1 MGRSAFAVLIGIIFT
16 FGLTLLAG
24 LVYFPLNIAMWLP
37 FVGLIL
43 GCLIIG
49 VVGRFRIL
57 HLLLLSFILYLGLM
71 VFLAA
76 NASLWTSLVFGPLS
90 FGQIQLAWTDFM
102 VFIGSIPFMELL
114 IQQAASL
121 RLMFGDSILAVFL
134 EFVVASMLV
143 LIVGLLVTLIGG
155 YITRSSALHVVS
167 APEPPAEDFGPAVP
181 TTAPPMQEP
190 APAIPA
196 AAPPAEYTAMEAP
209 PPPIPEPQPVEDAP
223 PLPSGANPAAAA
235 IAGLKGKAKKRLKGT
250 GQKAPA
256 GQSRCPHCNA
266 TVIRGSRFCNACE
279 REI

>member
-37 FVGLIL
+37 FVGFIL
-43 GCLIIG
+43 GCLVIG

-57 HLLLLSFILYLGLM
+57 HLLLLSFVIYLGLM

-76 NASLWTSLVFGPLS
+76 NVSLWTGLDFGLYS
-90 FGQIQLAWTDFM
+90 FGRIEQAWSLFM
-102 VFIGSIPFMELL
+102 VFLGSIPFMELL
-114 IQQAASL
+114 TQQAASL
-121 RLMFGDSILAVFL
+121 RLMFSDSILAVFL
-134 EFVVASMLV
+134 EFAVASMLV
-143 LIVGLLVTLIGG
+143 LIVGLIITMIGG
-155 YITRSSALHVVS
+155 YFTRSSTLHVVS
-167 APEPPAEDFGPAVP
+167 APEPPAEVPGPAVP
-181 TTAPPMQEP
+181 ATAPPMQEP
-190 APAIPA
+190 APTLPA
-196 AAPPAEYTAMEAP
+196 TVPPAEYTAMEAP
-209 PPPIPEPQPVEDAP
+209 PPTLPEPQPVEDAP
-223 PLPSGANPAAAA
+223 PLPSDANPAAAA
-235 IAGLKGKAKKRLKGT
+235 IAGLKGKATKHLKGT

>member
-1 MGRSAFAVLIGIIFT
+1 MGRSASAVLIGIIFT
-16 FGLTLLAG
+16 FGVTLLAG
-24 LVYFPLNIAMWLP
+24 LVYFPSNIAMWLP
-37 FVGLIL
+37 FVGFIL

-57 HLLLLSFILYLGLM
+57 HLLLLSFVIYLGLM

-76 NASLWTSLVFGPLS
+76 NVSLWTGLDFGILA
-90 FGQIQLAWTDFM
+90 FGRIDQAWSDFM
-102 VFIGSIPFMELL
+102 LLINTIPFMELL
-114 IQQAASL
+114 SQQAASL
-121 RLMFGDSILAVFL
+121 GLMFGDSILAVFL
-134 EFVVASMLV
+134 EFVVASLLV
-143 LIVGLLVTLIGG
+143 LFVGLLVTLIGG
-155 YITRSSALHVVS
+155 YFTRSSTVHVVS
-167 APEPPAEDFGPAVP
+167 APEPPSEDFGPAVP

-209 PPPIPEPQPVEDAP
+209 PPPMPEPQPVEDAP

-235 IAGLKGKAKKRLKGT
+235 IAGLKGKAKKHLKGT

>member
-1 MGRSAFAVLIGIIFT
+1 
-16 FGLTLLAG
+16 
-24 LVYFPLNIAMWLP
+24 MWLP
-37 FVGLIL
+37 FVGFIL
-43 GCLIIG
+43 ACLIIG
-49 VVGRFRIL
+49 VVGRYRIL
-57 HLLLLSFILYLGLM
+57 HLLLLSFVIYLGLM

-76 NASLWTSLVFGPLS
+76 NVALWTSLDFGLFA
-90 FGQIQLAWTDFM
+90 FGRIQLAWSDFM
-102 VFIGSIPFMELL
+102 MFINPIPFMALL
-114 IQQAASL
+114 SQQAASL

-143 LIVGLLVTLIGG
+143 LFVGLLVTLIGG
-155 YITRSSALHVVS
+155 YLTRSSTLHVVS
-167 APEPPAEDFGPAVP
+167 APEPPAEVPGTGVP

-190 APAIPA
+190 TPAVPA
-196 AAPPAEYTAMEAP
+196 AAPPTEFTAMEAP
-209 PPPIPEPQPVEDAP
+209 PTLMPAPQPVEDAP

-235 IAGLKGKAKKRLKGT
+235 IAGLKGKATKHLKGT

>member
-24 LVYFPLNIAMWLP
+24 LSYFPSNIAMWLP
-37 FVGLIL
+37 FVGFIL

-57 HLLLLSFILYLGLM
+57 HLLLLSFVVYLGLM

-76 NASLWTSLVFGPLS
+76 NVSLWTGLDFGLFS
-90 FGQIQLAWTDFM
+90 FGRIEQAWTDFM
-102 VFIGSIPFMELL
+102 VFIGSIPFMELF

-121 RLMFGDSILAVFL
+121 RLMFGDSILSVFL
-134 EFVVASMLV
+134 EFVVASMFV
-143 LIVGLLVTLIGG
+143 LFIGLLVTLIGG
-155 YITRSSALHVVS
+155 YFTRSSALHVVS
-167 APEPPAEDFGPAVP
+167 APEPPAEVPGPAVP
-181 TTAPPMQEP
+181 TTVPPIHEP

-196 AAPPAEYTAMEAP
+196 AAPPTEYPAMEAP
-209 PPPIPEPQPVEDAP
+209 PPPMPEPQPVEVAP

-235 IAGLKGKAKKRLKGT
+235 IAGLKGKATKHLKGT

>member
-1 MGRSAFAVLIGIIFT
+1 MDRSVFAVLFGIIFT
-16 FGLTLLAG
+16 IGCTLLAG

-37 FVGLIL
+37 FVGFVL

-76 NASLWTSLVFGPLS
+76 NASLWTSLEFWPLVFN
-90 FGQIQLAWTDFM
+90 QIQLAWSEFM
-102 VFIGSIPFMELL
+102 VFVNSIPFMPILS
-114 IQQAASL
+114 QQAATL

-134 EFVVASMLV
+134 EFFVASMFV
-143 LIVGLLVTLIGG
+143 LFVGLLVTLIGG
-155 YITRSSALHVVS
+155 YFTRSSALHVVS
-167 APEPPAEDFGPAVP
+167 APEPPTEVPGPALP
-181 TTAPPMQEP
+181 TTAPPMQER
-190 APAIPA
+190 APAVPA
-196 AAPPAEYTAMEAP
+196 AAPPTEYTAMEAP
-209 PPPIPEPQPVEDAP
+209 PPPMPEPQPVEDAP
-223 PLPSGANPAAAA
+223 PLPKGGSPAAAA
-235 IAGLKGKAKKRLKGT
+235 IAGLKGKATKHLKGT

>member
-1 MGRSAFAVLIGIIFT
+1 MGRSVYAVLFGIIFT
-16 FGLTLLAG
+16 FGFTLLAG
-24 LVYFPLNIAMWLP
+24 LSYFPSNIAMWLP
-37 FVGLIL
+37 FVGFIL

-71 VFLAA
+71 VVLAA

-90 FGQIQLAWTDFM
+90 FGQIQLAWSDFM
-102 VFIGSIPFMELL
+102 VFVNSITFMEFLT
-114 IQQAASL
+114 QQAASL
-121 RLMFGDSILAVFL
+121 QLMFGDSIFALFL
-134 EFVVASMLV
+134 EFVVASILV

-155 YITRSSALHVVS
+155 YLTRSSTVHVVS
-167 APEPPAEDFGPAVP
+167 APEPPAEIPGPSVP

-196 AAPPAEYTAMEAP
+196 AAPPTEYTAMEAP
-209 PPPIPEPQPVEDAP
+209 PPPMPQPQPVEDAP
-223 PLPSGANPAAAA
+223 PLPKGSNPAAAA
-235 IAGLKGKAKKRLKGT
+235 IAGLKGKATKHLKGT